1 MINLVIGYWIVTT
14 IITIGWFIKHPIGGL
29 EDKEHFTLLDIFGNV
44 FPALL
49 LGWIIVPVMASMLI
63 KFKR

>member
-1 MINLVIGYWIVTT
+1 MIVLIIYWIVTT
-14 IITIGWFIKHPIGGL
+14 IITIGWFIKQPIGGL
-29 EDKEHFTLLDIFGNV
+29 EDKDHFTLFDVFGNV

-49 LGWIIVPVMASMLI
+49 LGWVMVPVMILSFI